1 MRKIALIGFVIAF
14 LVGAGLT
21 IAWIGQSDGRLV
33 VQTPAAVAQEDG
45 STTPSTES
53 PPPTEEDASPTV
65 PTASVNQAIS
75 DSGQSAIKTA
85 IAAVGPAVVRV
96 DVTGTVQA
104 PASISDLFND
114 PFFERFFRTPDEDS
128 DEEPQEQTTQSLGSG
143 FAILYDGET
152 LVITNQHVIAN
163 ADTIEVSDNEDNT
176 WTAFVIGSDDL
187 LDVAVLRLEG
197 DTSALPTAI
206 LGDSDTVELGDWA
219 IAIGSPLGLSYT
231 VTMGI
236 ISATDRDI
244 RKPSGIGNFSSLIQT
259 DAAINPGNSGG
270 PLVNA
275 FGQVIGIN
283 TMIARST
290 SDGVPI
296 EGINFAIAINGLTDV
311 LEQLIQSGEVQRGW
325 LGIQHTEITK
335 DSAAAYNVDP
345 DQAGTLVVSVFPG
358 DPADIAGIQAG
369 DIVTHV
375 GEVAIADSNDL
386 NREVGLLAAGV
397 EVDFVIIRDGKMLTL
412 SVTMGL
418 RPSEEE
424 LLTYQGQVQASNPE
438 AFRGITV
445 GPITVTIAEQLGL
458 NSTNGVVIMEVESGS
473 KAEKAGLSEGD
484 AILEINHVAIAS
496 VEAWDSAVSELDEDD
511 EVTLTIHRDGS
522 PRFIVVE

>member
-53 PPPTEEDASPTV
+53 PSPTEEDASPTV

-114 PFFERFFRTPDEDS
+114 PFFERFFRTPDEDF

-311 LEQLIQSGEVQRGW
+311 LEQLIQS
-325 LGIQHTEITK
+325 
-335 DSAAAYNVDP
+335 
-345 DQAGTLVVSVFPG
+345 
-358 DPADIAGIQAG
+358 
-369 DIVTHV
+369 
-375 GEVAIADSNDL
+375 
-386 NREVGLLAAGV
+386 
-397 EVDFVIIRDGKMLTL
+397 
-412 SVTMGL
+412 
-418 RPSEEE
+418 
-424 LLTYQGQVQASNPE
+424 
-438 AFRGITV
+438 
-445 GPITVTIAEQLGL
+445 
-458 NSTNGVVIMEVESGS
+458 
-473 KAEKAGLSEGD
+473 
-484 AILEINHVAIAS
+484 
-496 VEAWDSAVSELDEDD
+496 
-511 EVTLTIHRDGS
+511 
-522 PRFIVVE
+522 

>member
-1 MRKIALIGFVIAF
+1 
-14 LVGAGLT
+14 
-21 IAWIGQSDGRLV
+21 
-33 VQTPAAVAQEDG
+33 
-45 STTPSTES
+45 
-53 PPPTEEDASPTV
+53 
-65 PTASVNQAIS
+65 
-75 DSGQSAIKTA
+75 
-85 IAAVGPAVVRV
+85 
-96 DVTGTVQA
+96 
-104 PASISDLFND
+104 
-114 PFFERFFRTPDEDS
+114 
-128 DEEPQEQTTQSLGSG
+128 
-143 FAILYDGET
+143 
-152 LVITNQHVIAN
+152 
-163 ADTIEVSDNEDNT
+163 
-176 WTAFVIGSDDL
+176 
-187 LDVAVLRLEG
+187 
-197 DTSALPTAI
+197 
-206 LGDSDTVELGDWA
+206 
-219 IAIGSPLGLSYT
+219 
-231 VTMGI
+231 
-236 ISATDRDI
+236 
-244 RKPSGIGNFSSLIQT
+244 
-259 DAAINPGNSGG
+259 
-270 PLVNA
+270 
-275 FGQVIGIN
+275 
-283 TMIARST
+283 
-290 SDGVPI
+290 
-296 EGINFAIAINGLTDV
+296 
-311 LEQLIQSGEVQRGW
+311 

>member
-14 LVGAGLT
+14 LVGTGLT
-21 IAWIGQSDGRLV
+21 IAWIGQSNGRLV
-33 VQTPAAVAQEDG
+33 VQTPAAIAQEDT
-45 STTPSTES
+45 SPAETT
-53 PPPTEEDASPTV
+53 TV
-65 PTASVNQAIS
+65 SVNQAIS
-75 DSGQSAIKTA
+75 DSGQSAIKAA
-85 IAAVGPAVVRV
+85 IAAVGPAVVRI
-96 DVTGTVQA
+96 DVTGTVEGTIA
-104 PASISDLFND
+104 ISDLFND
-114 PFFERFFRTPDEDS
+114 PFFERFFGTPDDS
-128 DEEPQEQTTQSLGSG
+128 DEEPEERTTQSLGSG
-143 FAILYDGET
+143 FAILYDSET

-176 WTAFVIGSDDL
+176 WTAIVVGSDDL

-197 DTSALPTAI
+197 DTSALSTAT

-311 LEQLIQSGEVQRGW
+311 LEQLVHSGEVQRGW

-335 DSAAAYNVDP
+335 DSAAAYGVDP
-345 DQAGTLVVSVFPG
+345 EQAGTLVVSVFPG

-375 GEVAIADSNDL
+375 GEVAITDSSDL
-386 NREVGLLAAGV
+386 NREVGLLAAGAI
-397 EVDFVIIRDGKMLTL
+397 VDFVIIREGETLTL

-424 LLTYQGQVQASNPE
+424 LLTYQGQVQASDSE
-438 AFRGITV
+438 AFRGIIV
-445 GPITVTIAEQLGL
+445 GPITATIAEQLGL

-473 KAEKAGLSEGD
+473 KAEEAGLSEGD
-484 AILEINHVAIAS
+484 AILEIDHVAIAS